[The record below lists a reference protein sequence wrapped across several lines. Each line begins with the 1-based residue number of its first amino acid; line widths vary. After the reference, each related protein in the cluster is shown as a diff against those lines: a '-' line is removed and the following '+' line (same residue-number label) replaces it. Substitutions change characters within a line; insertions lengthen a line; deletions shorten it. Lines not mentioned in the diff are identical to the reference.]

1 MIILFQRPQW
11 YPLLSTKYQRLKP
24 EVKLLLSL
32 EDDTAQSAPHPQEEP
47 QQEEN
52 GMCSHQYCCHWELDE
67 TQIIINI

>member
-1 MIILFQRPQW
+1 MQHMILFQRPQW

-32 EDDTAQSAPHPQEEP
+32 EDDTVQSATRLQEQA

-52 GMCSHQYCCHWELDE
+52 GMCSHQYCWDWE
-67 TQIIINI
+67 